1 MQISGMI
8 STNHDEIGLVYKSF
22 VEGFELDQWDQW
34 DQWDGL
40 RDMNLTVD

>member
-8 STNHDEIGLVYKSF
+8 STNHDEIGLVYESF
-22 VEGFELDQWDQW
+22 LEGFELDQW